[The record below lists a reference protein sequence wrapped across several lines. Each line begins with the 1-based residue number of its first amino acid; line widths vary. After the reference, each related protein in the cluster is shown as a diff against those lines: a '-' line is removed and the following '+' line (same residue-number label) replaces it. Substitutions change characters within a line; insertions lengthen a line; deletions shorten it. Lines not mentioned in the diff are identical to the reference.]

1 MEVLILLIGSIL
13 FIVISFITLAS
24 IITAIF
30 YRLKLWWMDLSRY
43 DDFYPD

>member
-30 YRLKLWWMDLSRY
+30 YRLKLWWLSLSKY